1 MPDIPGH
8 QVDRRNF
15 MKRAAQGG
23 VGLAFSGA
31 LAPLLAAC
39 GSSSSS
45 KSTTGN
51 AGTAENALTR
61 GRKTGYLNLAF
72 INQPPPDSYID
83 PKTGL
88 LTGADPVILGAILK
102 KIGIPHSTDILT
114 DFNSVIPGLLDGRW
128 DISAFNFYITPPRCQ
143 QVAFT
148 NPLVQYKEGAAVR
161 AGNPLKI
168 HSYADIA
175 ALPNVKVGI
184 VAGAA
189 ELGYAQSAGI
199 KNPQLFP
206 DTPTVWQALKT
217 GRIDVY
223 LDATHALLGAQKAYG
238 STGIELATPFTG
250 PVVDG
255 KVQVSYSGWALR
267 YSDVALLNAINETQA
282 QMIESGEIQQL
293 DKPYGILEEGLPPGN
308 ITAKTLCPAAPW
320 PSSYKVVTRP

>member
-1 MPDIPGH
+1 MPEILGQP
-8 QVDRRNF
+8 VDRRKF
-15 MKRAAQGG
+15 MVRAAQGG
-23 VGLAFSGA
+23 LGLAFAGP
-31 LAPLLAAC
+31 LASLVAAC
-39 GSSSSS
+39 GSGSTSST
-45 KSTTGN
+45 STEDALARGKRTGF
-51 AGTAENALTR
+51 
-61 GRKTGYLNLAF
+61 LNLGF

-88 LTGADPVILGAILK
+88 LTGADPVILSAILN
-102 KIGIPHSTDILT
+102 KIGIPHTTDILT

-161 AGNPLKI
+161 AGNPLAI
-168 HSYADIA
+168 HSYSDIA
-175 ALPNVKVGI
+175 ALPHVNVGL

-189 ELGYAQSAGI
+189 EIGYAQNAGI

-223 LDATHALLGAQKAYG
+223 LDAAHALFGAQKSYG

-250 PVVDG
+250 PVVNG
-255 KVQVSYSGWALR
+255 KELVSYSGWAIR
-267 YSDVALLNAINETQA
+267 YSDVALLNAINQTQA
-282 QMIESGEIQQL
+282 SMIASGEIQQL

-320 PSSYKVVTRP
+320 PASYQVITHP

>member
-1 MPDIPGH
+1 MWKQQQQ
-8 QVDRRNF
+8 QVDNRQCRNCR
-15 MKRAAQGG
+15 KCADARQKDRLPEPGLHQPAA
-23 VGLAFSGA
+23 A
-31 LAPLLAAC
+31 
-39 GSSSSS
+39 
-45 KSTTGN
+45 
-51 AGTAENALTR
+51 
-61 GRKTGYLNLAF
+61 
-72 INQPPPDSYID
+72 
-83 PKTGL
+83 GL
-88 LTGADPVILGAILK
+88 LHRPEDRAIEAGADPVILGAILK

-114 DFNSVIPGLLDGRW
+114 DFNSVVQGRLDGRW

-267 YSDVALLNAINETQA
+267 YSDVALLAAINQTQA

-293 DKPYGILEEGLPPGN
+293 DKPYGILEQGLPPGN
-308 ITAKTLCPAAPW
+308 ITAKTLCPAAPLAQF
-320 PSSYKVVTRP
+320 V

>member
-1 MPDIPGH
+1 MPEMKAR
-8 QVDRRNF
+8 QVDRRKF
-15 MKRAAQGG
+15 MKRTAQGG
-23 VGLAFSGA
+23 LGLAFSGS
-31 LAPLLAAC
+31 LATLIAAC
-39 GSSSSS
+39 GSS
-45 KSTTGN
+45 KPTTGN
-51 AGTAENALTR
+51 AENALTR
-61 GRKTGYLNLAF
+61 GRKTGSLNLAF

-102 KIGIPHSTDILT
+102 KIGIPHTTDILT
-114 DFNSVIPGLLDGRW
+114 DFNSVIPGLLDHRW

-175 ALPNVKVGI
+175 AMSNVKVGI

-189 ELGYAQSAGI
+189 EVGYAQSVGI

-223 LDATHALLGAQKAYG
+223 LDAVHALLGAQKSYG

-250 PVVDG
+250 PMIGG
-255 KVQVSYSGWALR
+255 KVSVSYSGWAIR
-267 YSDVALLNAINETQA
+267 YSDVALLNAINKTQEE
-282 QMIESGEIQQL
+282 MIASGEIQRL
-293 DKPYGILEEGLPPGN
+293 NKPYGILEEGLPPGN
-308 ITAKTLCPAAPW
+308 ITAKTLCPSAPW
-320 PSSYKVVTRP
+320 PHTYQVITRP